1 MHLISLAALALTAT
15 PPATVAS
22 TDVAPRPAIVAQATT
37 STTVRRNRYEPAGM
51 VFQGGP
57 TSDDD
62 ALAQQQALHVLM
74 PARSGDG
81 GG

>member
-15 PPATVAS
+15 PPATTVNAE
-22 TDVAPRPAIVAQATT
+22 VAPRPALVAQAST
-37 STTVRRNRYEPAGM
+37 STTVRRKRSEPAGM
-51 VFQGGP
+51 VVQGGP
-57 TSDDD
+57 TADDD
-62 ALAQQQALHVLM
+62 ALAEQQALHVLM